1 MKKTLI
7 KSEEVKLDIIE
18 NFIDWFTTNDNERD
32 ELKRLA
38 FDYVTQDHVNE
49 LEDYI
54 K

>member
-1 MKKTLI
+1 MKNDLN
-7 KSEEVKLDIIE
+7 KSEEIKLIIIE
-18 NFIDWFTTNDNERD
+18 NFIDWFTSYDDERQ

-38 FDYVTQDHVNE
+38 LDYVSESHINE